1 MCVYGCVDA
10 CIHLYMSMCMCERV
24 RGCVCIGG
32 QACTYACVGVRAMG
46 VWVNVQCLC
55 MRARVCVQTYIHE
68 SEQGASKEREPE
80 GREEKTERESRLIRE
95 TRMSKGRNCQPG
107 CETDSRLSS
116 SGG

>member
-1 MCVYGCVDA
+1 MSVYA
-10 CIHLYMSMCMCERV
+10 
-24 RGCVCIGG
+24 
-32 QACTYACVGVRAMG
+32 
-46 VWVNVQCLC
+46 
-55 MRARVCVQTYIHE
+55 RARMCANVYIYE